1 MFISLYFRDF
11 NDEGLA
17 QKWVI
22 LLSIAISFAVTDCIV
37 QLKDIKYS
45 M

>member
-11 NDEGLA
+11 KGEGLA

-22 LLSIAISFAVTDCIV
+22 LLSIAISVTDCIV